1 MTQPVILLN
10 TPTDGNNPP
19 ILMQGQP
26 AFGVGPNFTRMWVG
40 DGTVNR
46 LLLSNNP
53 ADNPIFETGG
63 GAGGGLPEAPTD
75 GQIYGRDGL
84 AEDWEPVLPLSG
96 GTITGGLTITV
107 PVASTGLMVSG
118 RGISYTT
125 LGASGASIAFSYT
138 GGTLYPFVNGVAG
151 SGLLNLSGGN
161 MTGALALAT
170 DPINPMQAATK
181 QYVDARN
188 SVGTTAPAAPNI
200 GDTWLDSTTGEFMV
214 WTGAAWVP
222 VGGGGGG
229 VTIGDTPPASP
240 ADGDLWF
247 DSTEGNLYIWFTD
260 ASSSQWVVAVNPGG
274 GVDLSGYLPL
284 TGGQLTGTL
293 VAGQGVPN
301 NPAPLNPSLIGSVV
315 SGINGLLI
323 NCYQSGATT
332 WNYLQNAP
340 AARLAMESVTAGELL
355 FSVAQSGAS
364 AAAVTFTSAMTLDY
378 LGNLIMNGGLS
389 IPADT
394 AWSTVSGSV
403 LVAGSYGFN
412 LYVSSTGGENW
423 RALEAGF
430 GAWMS
435 FNANN
440 GAWVTSV
447 YPTLAAGA
455 SVGNPAGSIQLL
467 QSGIFACN
475 GGITSSGGRVLSAG
489 AGSNPSLTALD
500 TTGGGFA
507 CGIWAS
513 YSGAGGVD
521 SLLNFG
527 QMDGTGT
534 PTGQLGYFNI
544 SGDFTI
550 AGTLTQSS
558 DDRIKT
564 LIGDYDKSLED
575 IIKLQPIS
583 FIYLGNDSRIQ
594 PAERK
599 RGGPYKESL
608 HYTSATNGRVFYGL
622 SAQALQEAFP
632 ECVSEINGYIDGSEV
647 TDLREVDVSPLLYAL
662 INAVKELAA
671 KVGTQ

>member
-10 TPTDGNNPP
+10 TPTDANNPP
-19 ILMQGQP
+19 TLLQGQP

-40 DGTVNR
+40 DGTANR

-84 AEDWEPVLPLSG
+84 AEDWEPVLPLTG
-96 GTITGGLTITV
+96 GTLSNALTITV
-107 PVASTGLMVSG
+107 PAANTALTVGG
-118 RGISYTT
+118 RGISYST
-125 LGASGASIAFSYT
+125 LGAGGANISFTYLSGI
-138 GGTLYPFVNGVAG
+138 LYPFINGTATA
-151 SGLLNLSGGN
+151 GLLPLTGGVL
-161 MTGALALAT
+161 TGALALAT

-181 QYVDARN
+181 QYVDTMVPLAG
-188 SVGTTAPAAPNI
+188 GTMTGPLLLSGDATQPLGAVTLEQLEAA
-200 GDTWLDSTTGEFMV
+200 
-214 WTGAAWVP
+214 A
-222 VGGGGGG
+222 GGGAG
-229 VTIGDTPPASP
+229 VSIGDTPPASP

-247 DSTEGNLYIWFTD
+247 DSTEGNLYVWFTD

-293 VAGQGVPN
+293 SAGQGVPN
-301 NPAPLNPSLIGSVV
+301 NPAPMSPSLIGTVV
-315 SGINGLLI
+315 SGINGLLL
-323 NCYQSGATT
+323 NCYQSAANT
-332 WNYLQNAP
+332 WNYLQDAP
-340 AARLAMESVTAGELL
+340 AARIAMESVTTGELL
-355 FSVAQSGAS
+355 FSVAQPGT
-364 AAAVTFTSAMTLDY
+364 AAAVVTFANALTLDY

-435 FNANN
+435 FNQNA

-475 GGITSSGGRVLSAG
+475 GGITSSGGRVLSIG
-489 AGSNPSLTALD
+489 AGSNPSVTALD
-500 TTGGGFA
+500 TAGGGFA
-507 CGIWAS
+507 CGFWAS
-513 YSGAGGVD
+513 YAGVGGVN

-527 QMDGTGT
+527 QMDGTGL
-534 PTGQLGYFNI
+534 PTGQLGFFNI

-564 LIGDYDKSLED
+564 VRGEYDKSLAE

-583 FIYLGNDSRIQ
+583 FTYLGNDSRIE
-594 PAERK
+594 PVERK
-599 RGGPYKESL
+599 KGGPYKESL
-608 HYTSATNGRVFYGL
+608 HYMSATKGRVFYGL
-622 SAQALQEAFP
+622 SAQELEEVFP
-632 ECVSEINGYIDGSEV
+632 ECVNEINGYIDGSEV